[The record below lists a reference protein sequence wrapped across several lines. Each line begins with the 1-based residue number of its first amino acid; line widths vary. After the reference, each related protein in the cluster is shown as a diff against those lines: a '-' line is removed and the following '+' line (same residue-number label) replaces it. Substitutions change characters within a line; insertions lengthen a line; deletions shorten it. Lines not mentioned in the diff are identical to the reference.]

1 MSEYISNKKKAQK
14 RLSDY
19 YILLFLSGYGERKKE
34 EPPKRKAH
42 MGLGTGGGCLL

>member
-1 MSEYISNKKKAQK
+1 MSEYISNKKKAHK

-19 YILLFLSGYGERKKE
+19 YILLFLSGFGMRKKE
-34 EPPKRKAH
+34 EPQKRKAY

>member
-19 YILLFLSGYGERKKE
+19 YILLFLSGFGVQKKE
-34 EPPKRKAH
+34 EPLKRKAH
-42 MGLGTGGGCLL
+42 LGLGTGGG